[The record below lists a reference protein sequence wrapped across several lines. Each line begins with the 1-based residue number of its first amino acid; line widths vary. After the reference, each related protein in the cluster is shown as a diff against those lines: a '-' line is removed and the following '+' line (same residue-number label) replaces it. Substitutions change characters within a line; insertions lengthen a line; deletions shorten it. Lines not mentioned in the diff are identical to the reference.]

1 MEIYTLQSLYL
12 RLYLMDRNRFIAF
25 TTNILFILFN
35 LHQRL
40 YISTLQKIIIS
51 IKALLIEWNF
61 KNSKITKK
69 KKKKKN
75 FF

>member
-69 KKKKKN
+69 KKKKKKK
-75 FF
+75 